1 MRRGPRAVARATPTV
16 LALSAALTLGT
27 APGAHAA
34 GRPAASAGRAF
45 HVDCAAPA
53 RGDGTRARPWSTLAR
68 ANARPYGPG
77 ERLLFR
83 RGSTCTGTLAPKGAG
98 SATAPFTI
106 GDYGSAPARARLDG
120 AGAHDTVLL
129 ADTRYVRLSA
139 LEIVN
144 AARPGSERNGVRLR
158 LTDYGTARGI
168 AVTGLYVHD
177 VRGGDA
183 KTLTGSSGIHVAV
196 EGTARPSRYDGL
208 EIAGNRIEDVDREG
222 VYFTSTWSKRALV
235 GHQQDPHT
243 YPGAWTPSTRVRVH
257 HNTLGSLAGDGIKLD
272 TTAGAVVEHNR
283 VDGFQLRSPSANAGI
298 WTFNTDDTLVQHN
311 EVSGGGNTH
320 DGMSFDA
327 DGASR
332 NTVFQY
338 NERQSRQRGRLPAAV
353 SVQRRADRGH
363 HRPLQH
369 QPRRRRPVI
378 QICAGP
384 VLNTRVHNNSFL
396 NTARIPAYLVQDD
409 TASPATAD
417 HRLTVRNNIFVS
429 RGQGG
434 YALKNPTPGLRFD
447 HDVFHGLPPAH
458 LPANP
463 GGTTADPGL
472 RDDFRLTAGSPAHAA
487 GRHVRDNGDRDYA
500 ATTPRLLRHT
510 AARRGPHHR
519 RVRGPR
525 RPLTTPPHRYGPY
538 ADHPRPVPR
547 RLTAARTCVPSST

>member
-1 MRRGPRAVARATPTV
+1 MRPEPGRGPRVTARALPAALV
-16 LALSAALTLGT
+16 LSAALTLVT
-27 APGAHAA
+27 APGARAA
-34 GRPAASAGRAF
+34 DRTSASAGHVF

-53 RGDGTRARPWSTLAR
+53 GGDGSRDRPWSTLAQ
-68 ANARPYGPG
+68 ANAQPYGPG
-77 ERLLFR
+77 DRLLFR
-83 RGSTCTGTLAPKGAG
+83 RGSTCTGTLAPRGEG

-106 GDYGSAPARARLDG
+106 ADYGSAAARARLDG

-129 ADTRYVRLSA
+129 SNTQYLRLSA

-222 VYFTSTWSKRALV
+222 VYFKSTWSRRPLV
-235 GHQQDPHT
+235 GNQQDPHT
-243 YPGAWTPSTRVRVH
+243 YPGAWTPSTRVRVR
-257 HNTLGSLAGDGIKLD
+257 HNTLRSLAGDGIKLD

-283 VDGFQLRSPSANAGI
+283 VDGFQLRSPSANAGV
-298 WTFNTDDTLVQHN
+298 WTFNTDDTLVQFN

-338 NERQSRQRGRLPAAV
+338 NNSHDNKGGFLLLCPYSGAKTVGTTVRYNVSRNDGARL
-353 SVQRRADRGH
+353 
-363 HRPLQH
+363 
-369 QPRRRRPVI
+369 I
-378 QICAGP
+378 QNCAGP
-384 VLNTRVHNNSFL
+384 VLDTRIYNNSFL
-396 NTARIPAYLVQDD
+396 NTDRIPAYLVQDD
-409 TASPATAD
+409 TPSPTTTD
-417 HRLTVRNNIFVS
+417 HELTVRNNIFVS

-447 HDVFHGLPPAH
+447 HNVFHGLPPAH

-487 GRHVRDNGDRDYA
+487 GQHVADNGGRDYFG
-500 ATTPRLLRHT
+500 TPLPAGAPT
-510 AARRGPHHR
+510 IGAYEGPGVH
-519 RVRGPR
+519 
-525 RPLTTPPHRYGPY
+525 
-538 ADHPRPVPR
+538 
-547 RLTAARTCVPSST
+547 